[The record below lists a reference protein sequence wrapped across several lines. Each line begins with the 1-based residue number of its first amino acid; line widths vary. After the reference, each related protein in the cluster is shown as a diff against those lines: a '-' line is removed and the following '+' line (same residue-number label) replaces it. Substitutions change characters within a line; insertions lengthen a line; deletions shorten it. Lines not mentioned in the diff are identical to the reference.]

1 MALVFGT
8 LTVNSAMAASLNW
21 TDLSAQIP
29 TTTLDETAD
38 YPLLSFASSRGTEWL
53 VGNPNQLFQV
63 TSQQKIF
70 DLTPDLKKF
79 GFQKIRQVAS
89 DGQGWIVVGDSSP
102 WYSQPDLAFLYDG
115 MYWKN
120 ASGVMASLPPQE
132 WVGQIIGKRGL
143 WIIPTSRSLF
153 VWQSSLKTIAN
164 IPLPK
169 NLMDSGFDKMDF
181 YALKYGWLMVV
192 ETGPDKHCY
201 FFDGQN
207 FQDVGRRLGLMNKTT
222 SIGSNGAAALIV
234 TAQTDAKTP
243 KVTATYFDGRSSYK
257 LDAHFRACVDQKN
270 KAIKFFPESDIVWDG
285 KNWLML
291 DYRNHLTSFNGR
303 SAVSVLPD
311 TRDIFVSSA
320 YGTSGTSLHVGFAK
334 NNRDELVPRVVMTVE

>member
-1 MALVFGT
+1 MKRQRLLQACLLAIMLGAST
-8 LTVNSAMAASLNW
+8 SNSAMAASLSW

-29 TTTLDETAD
+29 TTTLDEMAD

-79 GFQKIRQVAS
+79 GLQKIRQVAS

-143 WIIPTSRSLF
+143 WIIPTSRGLF

-169 NLMDSGFDKMDF
+169 NLMDNGFDKIDF
-181 YALKYGWLMVV
+181 YALKYGWLMAV
-192 ETGPDKHCY
+192 EIGQDKHHY
-201 FFDGQN
+201 LFDGQN
-207 FQDVGRRLGLMNKTT
+207 FQDVSPRIGQTNKTT
-222 SIGSNGAAALIV
+222 AIGSNGAAALIV
-234 TAQTDAKTP
+234 TAQTDTKIP

-270 KAIKFFPESDIVWDG
+270 KAIKFFPESDIV
-285 KNWLML
+285 
-291 DYRNHLTSFNGR
+291 
-303 SAVSVLPD
+303 
-311 TRDIFVSSA
+311 
-320 YGTSGTSLHVGFAK
+320 
-334 NNRDELVPRVVMTVE
+334 